1 MKTFNE
7 YLESKLSRRVIKTFP
22 EMMYLIVSNNITRKN
37 LFEIAG
43 YKYRLSNPLLSYN
56 YLENLSGRNDIIF
69 EKLIIDQKA
78 VAYRLYEDTTC
89 INYKLYPESTNVQ
102 DCLKLMAYCYAVHE
116 ELIINAPLLI
126 EQSIEQFNTLYDEY
140 LLDNSPETLN
150 SKIYEKLQ
158 KAH

>member
-1 MKTFNE
+1 MKTFDE
-7 YLESKLSRRVIKTFP
+7 YLESKLSRRVIKTFS

-43 YKYRLSNPLLSYN
+43 YTYRLSNPLLSYN

-78 VAYRLYEDTTC
+78 VARRLYKGTAR
-89 INYKLYPESTNVQ
+89 IIGAYPESSNIK

-116 ELIINAPLLI
+116 KLIIKDPL
-126 EQSIEQFNTLYDEY
+126 EQSIEKFNTLYTFNEI
-140 LLDNSPETLN
+140 L
-150 SKIYEKLQ
+150 
-158 KAH
+158 